1 MATRLLV
8 AFVLVSFS
16 SVAFGASPNPSVEER
31 MAILETK
38 FDALS
43 KQIEADRQSTLR
55 LIEVTNEATNKRIE
69 ASNKATNERIE
80 ASNEATNERIEAL
93 SKQIEAL
100 SKQVDANRQSILKLI
115 EVTNEATNKRIETSN
130 EATNKW
136 IEASNEATNKRIDT
150 LNNWGIALF
159 ASVLAWIGVFITH
172 ALGFW
177 GVSKRDNA
185 VTTDANRP
193 EASPVM
199 QSVDA

>member
-1 MATRLLV
+1 MTTRLLV
-8 AFVLVSFS
+8 ACVLVLFS
-16 SVAFGASPNPSVEER
+16 GVAFGASPNPSVEER

-69 ASNKATNERIE
+69 ASN
-80 ASNEATNERIEAL
+80 EATNDRIDAL

-115 EVTNEATNKRIETSN
+115 EVTNEATNKRIEV
-130 EATNKW
+130 
-136 IEASNEATNKRIDT
+136 SNEATNKRIDT

-159 ASVLAWIGVFITH
+159 AGVLAWIGVFITH

-177 GVSKRDNA
+177 GASKRDNA
-185 VTTDANRP
+185 VATDANRL
-193 EASPVM
+193 EARPAM
-199 QSVDA
+199 QSADA

>member
-1 MATRLLV
+1 MTTRLLV
-8 AFVLVSFS
+8 AFVLTLFS
-16 SVAFGASPNPSVEER
+16 GVAFGASSNPSVEER
-31 MAILETK
+31 LAILETK

-43 KQIEADRQSTLR
+43 KQIEADRQSTLK
-55 LIEVTNEATNKRIE
+55 LIEVSNKATNERID
-69 ASNKATNERIE
+69 ASNKATNERID
-80 ASNEATNERIEAL
+80 AL

-100 SKQVDANRQSILKLI
+100 IKRIEADRQSTLKLI
-115 EVTNEATNKRIETSN
+115 EVSNEATNKRID
-130 EATNKW
+130 
-136 IEASNEATNKRIDT
+136 ASNEATNKRIDA

-159 ASVLAWIGVFITH
+159 AGVLTWIGVFITH

-185 VTTDANRP
+185 ATATTDADRP